1 MPPRPNRIRAGF
13 TLLEM
18 LLAISLL
25 LLVSGIAFGFFYRY
39 SQRYSVEMESS
50 NLSSAGDRA
59 IGTMV
64 RDLRMAGYP
73 AAPTA
78 SAFSLIL
85 YPTADNNPYS
95 GVSDNVAARGF
106 NLPTLNMTPS
116 SVTFEAALGNQGTLS
131 NGETGPVV
139 DQVEYALAKMPS
151 DVTSGCQIN
160 PQYPNGTLWELDRTV
175 WPKDTGGGLGTADQ
189 KTILAQVFSANGTA
203 PSIFR
208 YLDGNGIATT
218 VPQDVAEV
226 AVAFTLQ
233 TCGADRINHLPVQL
247 SFSGDAFV
255 RNVGK

>member
-1 MPPRPNRIRAGF
+1 MSRRPKRTAGF

-25 LLVSGIAFGFFYRY
+25 LLVSGIAFGFYYRY

-50 NLSSAGDRA
+50 NLSSGGDRA

-106 NLPTLNMTPS
+106 NLPVVNMGAS
-116 SVTFEAALGNQGTLS
+116 SVTFEAALGNQGSLS

-139 DQVEYALAKMPS
+139 DQVDYTLVKMPS
-151 DVTSGCQIN
+151 DVTAGCRTN
-160 PQYPNGTLWELDRTV
+160 PQYPAGTLWQLNRTV
-175 WPKDTGGGLGTADQ
+175 WPKDTGGGLGSEDE
-189 KTILAQVFSANGTA
+189 KTILTQVFSSNSSA
-203 PSIFR
+203 PGIFR
-208 YLDGNGIATT
+208 YLDANGVATT
-218 VPQDVAEV
+218 VPADVAEV

-233 TCGADRINHLPVQL
+233 TCGADRINNLPVQL
-247 SFSGDAFV
+247 GFSGDAFV

>member
-1 MPPRPNRIRAGF
+1 
-13 TLLEM
+13 M

-25 LLVSGIAFGFFYRY
+25 LLVSGIAFGFYYRY

-59 IGTMV
+59 MGSIIS
-64 RDLRMAGYP
+64 DFRMAGYP
-73 AAPTA
+73 AAPAA

-85 YPTADNNPYS
+85 YPTANNNPYS

-106 NLPTLNMTPS
+106 NLPTLNMS
-116 SVTFEAALGNQGTLS
+116 GGSVTFEAALGNQGALS

-139 DQVEYALAKMPS
+139 DQVEYTLAKMPS
-151 DVTSGCQIN
+151 DVTAGCQAN
-160 PQYPNGTLWELDRTV
+160 PQYPSGTLWELNRTV
-175 WPKDTGGGLGTADQ
+175 WPKDTGGGLGAADQ
-189 KTILAQVFSANGTA
+189 KIILAQVFSSNASA
-203 PSIFR
+203 PSIFQ
-208 YLDGNGIATT
+208 YLDAKGVVTT

-226 AVAFTLQ
+226 EVAFTLQ